1 MTMNNEQYRRQ
12 VALLIRIMPAVF
24 RIQDFAVHGGTAINL
39 FHQNMPRYSVDIDVT
54 YIPIAP
60 RETSLKEINAHL
72 SKLKTNIERTIPGI
86 KIIHRPDV
94 WKLQCAYQ
102 GATVKIEVNGTKR
115 GLLGE
120 SEVRDLCP
128 KAQAVFQANC
138 KARVVSYTQLYG
150 GKIAAALSRQ
160 HPRDLFDFWQ
170 IKAEDWAH
178 VKKGLL
184 LNLCGSDKPI
194 IESLA
199 PHEISQE
206 EALESQ
212 FKGMTEIPF
221 TYADYEHARQVLID
235 KVGACLSERDRLF
248 LLSFEQGAP
257 LWEHCVSGDLSH
269 FPAVQWKMQNIQKLK
284 VRNPLKHQEG
294 VKKLADFLSIT
305 STSV

>member
-1 MTMNNEQYRRQ
+1 
-12 VALLIRIMPAVF
+12 MPSVF

-39 FHQNMPRYSVDIDVT
+39 FHQNMPHYSVDIDVT

-60 RETSLKEINAHL
+60 RETSLEAINALL
-72 SKLKTNIERTIPGI
+72 SKLKTNIGRTIPGI

-94 WKLQCAYQ
+94 WKLQCTYQ

-115 GLLGE
+115 DLLE
-120 SEVRDLCP
+120 EPEVRDLCP

-170 IKAEDWAH
+170 IKADDWGQ

-199 PHEISQE
+199 PHEISQ
-206 EALESQ
+206 
-212 FKGMTEIPF
+212 
-221 TYADYEHARQVLID
+221 
-235 KVGACLSERDRLF
+235 
-248 LLSFEQGAP
+248 
-257 LWEHCVSGDLSH
+257 
-269 FPAVQWKMQNIQKLK
+269 
-284 VRNPLKHQEG
+284 
-294 VKKLADFLSIT
+294 
-305 STSV
+305 

>member
-1 MTMNNEQYRRQ
+1 M
-12 VALLIRIMPAVF
+12 
-24 RIQDFAVHGGTAINL
+24 
-39 FHQNMPRYSVDIDVT
+39 
-54 YIPIAP
+54 
-60 RETSLKEINAHL
+60 
-72 SKLKTNIERTIPGI
+72 
-86 KIIHRPDV
+86 
-94 WKLQCAYQ
+94 
-102 GATVKIEVNGTKR
+102 
-115 GLLGE
+115 
-120 SEVRDLCP
+120 
-128 KAQAVFQANC
+128 
-138 KARVVSYTQLYG
+138 
-150 GKIAAALSRQ
+150 
-160 HPRDLFDFWQ
+160 
-170 IKAEDWAH
+170 
-178 VKKGLL
+178 
-184 LNLCGSDKPI
+184 PI
-194 IESLA
+194 IEALA

-221 TYADYEHARQVLID
+221 TYADYEHARRVLID

>member
-60 RETSLKEINAHL
+60 RETSLEEINAHL
-72 SKLKTNIERTIPGI
+72 SKLKTNIERTIPGV

-102 GATVKIEVNGTKR
+102 GATAKIEVNGTKR

-128 KAQAVFQANC
+128 KAQA
-138 KARVVSYTQLYG
+138 R
-150 GKIAAALSRQ
+150 R
-160 HPRDLFDFWQ
+160 
-170 IKAEDWAH
+170 
-178 VKKGLL
+178 
-184 LNLCGSDKPI
+184 
-194 IESLA
+194 
-199 PHEISQE
+199 
-206 EALESQ
+206 
-212 FKGMTEIPF
+212 
-221 TYADYEHARQVLID
+221 VLID
-235 KVGACLSERDRLF
+235 KAGAGLNERDRLF

-269 FPAVQWKMQNIQKLK
+269 FPAVQWKIQNIQKLK
-284 VRNPLKHQEG
+284 ARNPLKHQEG
-294 VKKLADFLSIT
+294 VKKLADFLGIT

>member
-12 VALLIRIMPAVF
+12 VSLLIRIMPAVF
-24 RIQDFAVHGGTAINL
+24 RIQDFAVHGGTVINL
-39 FHQNMPRYSVDIDVT
+39 FHQNMPQYSVDIDVT

-60 RETSLKEINAHL
+60 RETSLEEINAHL

-120 SEVRDLCP
+120 SEV
-128 KAQAVFQANC
+128 
-138 KARVVSYTQLYG
+138 
-150 GKIAAALSRQ
+150 
-160 HPRDLFDFWQ
+160 
-170 IKAEDWAH
+170 
-178 VKKGLL
+178 
-184 LNLCGSDKPI
+184 
-194 IESLA
+194 
-199 PHEISQE
+199 
-206 EALESQ
+206 
-212 FKGMTEIPF
+212 
-221 TYADYEHARQVLID
+221 LID
-235 KVGACLSERDRLF
+235 KFGAGLSERDRLF

-269 FPAVQWKMQNIQKLK
+269 FPAVQWTIQNIQKLK
-284 VRNPLKHQEG
+284 ARNPLKHQEG
-294 VKKLADFLSIT
+294 VKKLADFLGII

>member
-1 MTMNNEQYRRQ
+1 M
-12 VALLIRIMPAVF
+12 
-24 RIQDFAVHGGTAINL
+24 
-39 FHQNMPRYSVDIDVT
+39 
-54 YIPIAP
+54 
-60 RETSLKEINAHL
+60 
-72 SKLKTNIERTIPGI
+72 
-86 KIIHRPDV
+86 
-94 WKLQCAYQ
+94 
-102 GATVKIEVNGTKR
+102 
-115 GLLGE
+115 
-120 SEVRDLCP
+120 
-128 KAQAVFQANC
+128 FQANC

-150 GKIAAALSRQ
+150 GKIAAALSWQ

-221 TYADYEHARQVLID
+221 TYADYEHARRVLID

-294 VKKLADFLSIT
+294 VKKLADFLGIT